1 MDQGTLVLSG
11 TPEEVFSQP
20 GMLKQIGL
28 GLPSGAEF
36 VWSLRQRG
44 IDVGTGILSAEEA
57 ADAVE
62 QYFRR
67 QERQEDERC

>member
-1 MDQGTLVLSG
+1 
-11 TPEEVFSQP
+11 
-20 GMLKQIGL
+20 MLKQIGL

-44 IDVGTGILSAEEA
+44 IDVGTGILSEEEA

-67 QERQEDERC
+67 QERQEE